1 MRKRLSHLTR
11 IGRRQRLGLS
21 EAKMLGSLLLISA
34 FVAQDQPVIVE
45 GQRPPEE
52 KKICRTERST
62 GSRVVRQVCKTEAER
77 LKEQQDAKTALGMGN
92 RSNRPPDAFKPS
104 KGD

>member
-1 MRKRLSHLTR
+1 
-11 IGRRQRLGLS
+11 
-21 EAKMLGSLLLISA
+21 MLGSLLLVAA

-45 GQRPPEE
+45 GARPAEE

-62 GSRVVRQVCKTEAER
+62 GSRVVKQICKTEAER
-77 LKEQQDAKTALGMGN
+77 LKEQQDASSALGMGN
-92 RSNRPPDAFKPS
+92 RSTRPPDAFKPS